1 MLKIMIE
8 LSSTYEYF
16 QRAHTHTHLRTH
28 ARAYRTTHQMQTC
41 AAFMHNAQTCKE
53 LSVSRHDLRNS
64 SENAFKWKM
73 IPVAHL
79 RWLRWCPSGF
89 SAHYITDFWFGRED
103 SPNVLVHPPV
113 ILIQSYVVLLFPKTA
128 GKCMMICL
136 EELWRLFI
144 VTSDKPNH
152 DNPTHIL
159 SEWNEREYEPESMSF
174 CACEYALDVNIGY
187 ASDLMHQY
195 AWISLFDPFYAKP
208 LYSFSSGEQVCVHA

>member
-1 MLKIMIE
+1 MHKHARSYRCHDMTCE
-8 LSSTYEYF
+8 
-16 QRAHTHTHLRTH
+16 THLKTH
-28 ARAYRTTHQMQTC
+28 LSEKCNAYC
-41 AAFMHNAQTCKE
+41 
-53 LSVSRHDLRNS
+53 
-64 SENAFKWKM
+64 
-73 IPVAHL
+73 PVAHL

-159 SEWNEREYEPESMSF
+159 SEWNEREYEPQSMSF
-174 CACEYALDVNIGY
+174 CACEICIRCKHWICLWFD
-187 ASDLMHQY
+187 ASVCMNKSVWPLLCKT
-195 AWISLFDPFYAKP
+195 SVLFLFRWA
-208 LYSFSSGEQVCVHA
+208 SVCACVVC